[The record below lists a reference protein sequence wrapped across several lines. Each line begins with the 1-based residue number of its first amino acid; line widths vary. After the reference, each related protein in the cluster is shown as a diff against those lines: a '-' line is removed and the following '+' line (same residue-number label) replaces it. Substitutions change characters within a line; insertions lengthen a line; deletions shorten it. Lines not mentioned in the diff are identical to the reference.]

1 MLFNLLYKGEMPLL
15 TNARERIRSNLEKIR
30 DGKKVHAITIGQL
43 TEKQLKD
50 INSNRAIEQLPPIA
64 AEVVFVGGH
73 IYKSRVIRD
82 GYTIEDVL
90 DQVSSAMDSASVAI
104 KTLKMTEI
112 ENPNPRLDRYGNEVK
127 DRAVFECSARHPRPE
142 LYGVIPKGDQIKPIK

>member
-1 MLFNLLYKGEMPLL
+1 MPLL
-15 TNARERIRSNLEKIR
+15 ANARERMRINLEKIR
-30 DGKKVHAITIGQL
+30 DGEKVHAITIGQL
-43 TEKQLKD
+43 TEKQLGD
-50 INSNRAIEQLPPIA
+50 INSNRAIQQLPPIV

-73 IYKSRVIRD
+73 IYKSRVVRD

-90 DQVSSAMDSASVAI
+90 DQISSAMDFSSVAI

-112 ENPNPRLDRYGNEVK
+112 ENPNPRSDRYGNEVK

-142 LYGVIPKGDQIKPIK
+142 LYGVIPKGDKIKPIK